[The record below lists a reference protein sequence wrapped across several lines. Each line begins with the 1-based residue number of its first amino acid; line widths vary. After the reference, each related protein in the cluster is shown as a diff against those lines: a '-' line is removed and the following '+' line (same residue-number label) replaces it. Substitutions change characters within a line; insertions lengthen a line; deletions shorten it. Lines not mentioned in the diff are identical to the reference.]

1 MQYFISTFIIML
13 ICIIALLQDKS
24 YDAGAVLS
32 RPQNRVPDP
41 KKNPLIKCNNV
52 SHADLKVSPQLF
64 VDKNESQIEVF
75 AALLAEKFINPSI
88 LNKTIVTSAKAS
100 SATNSSGEKC
110 LAKEANFCF
119 RCNFSSFAT
128 EYEHFK
134 HPIKALHNQ

>member
-1 MQYFISTFIIML
+1 ML

-32 RPQNRVPDP
+32 RPQNRVPGQ

-75 AALLAEKFINPSI
+75 AALLAEKLTNPSI
-88 LNKTIVTSAKAS
+88 LSKTIATSTKTGSTTNFNDEKRPDKA
-100 SATNSSGEKC
+100 AIFC
-110 LAKEANFCF
+110 L
-119 RCNFSSFAT
+119 RCNLNSLT
-128 EYEHFK
+128 PECENFK
-134 HPIKALHNQ
+134 QQLKTLHNQ